1 LLKREQ
7 GHSPAVMRLIARAT
21 RQGRLCSPSMIVA
34 LQVASVFLV
43 SVAMALA
50 LAHALEL
57 PGKLRLDRDSY
68 CELQLIYYPGFTYG
82 GFGEV
87 LALFATLALLLVTRD
102 GAAFR
107 WTLAGFVALLAMH
120 AIYWTVTHPVNR
132 FWLKDQDL
140 TGFGKGFFG
149 FDPLRRHRDE
159 ASPDQLWR
167 RLRDR
172 WEYSHVARAILSAIA
187 LIALLIAVAIS

>member
-1 LLKREQ
+1 
-7 GHSPAVMRLIARAT
+7 
-21 RQGRLCSPSMIVA
+21 MIVA
-34 LQVASVFLV
+34 LQVISVFLV

-87 LALFATLALLLVTRD
+87 LSLFATLALLLALPSGST
-102 GAAFR
+102 AFG
-107 WTLAGFVALLAMH
+107 WTLAGFIALLTMH
-120 AIYWTVTHPVNR
+120 AVYWFVTHPVNR

-140 TGFGKGFFG
+140 AGLGKGFFG
-149 FDPLRRHRDE
+149 FDPLRRQRDE
-159 ASPDQLWR
+159 ANPDQLWQ

-172 WEYSHVARAILSAIA
+172 WEYSHVARAILAAFA
-187 LIALLIAVAIS
+187 LIALLISVAIS

>member
-1 LLKREQ
+1 ML
-7 GHSPAVMRLIARAT
+7 
-21 RQGRLCSPSMIVA
+21 VA

-68 CELQLIYYPGFTYG
+68 CEMQLIYYPGFTYG
-82 GFGEV
+82 GLGEV
-87 LALFATLALLLVTRD
+87 LALFTTLALLLVTPG

-107 WTLAGFVALLAMH
+107 WTLAGFIALSTMH
-120 AIYWTVTHPVNR
+120 AVYWIVTHPVNR
-132 FWLKDQDL
+132 FWLKEQDL
-140 TGFGKGFFG
+140 ASFGKGFFG
-149 FDPLRRHRDE
+149 FDPLRRQGRE
-159 ASPDQLWR
+159 ANPDQPNPDQLWQ

-172 WEYSHVARAILSAIA
+172 WEYSHVARAILSACA